1 MDNEENGKDG
11 LRCGNTHNRVVW
23 WKMVLLPDKYN
34 GNIERISKSLGT
46 NSTVNKTLRD
56 ILDRIKVDSKITFHS
71 SRHTFATHLGQS
83 GVQLTTI
90 QKLLGHQKLQTTQ
103 IHSEVDRT
111 AITNDLKK
119 RKRN

>member
-1 MDNEENGKDG
+1 MCIRDS
-11 LRCGNTHNRVVW
+11 CG
-23 WKMVLLPDKYN
+23 
-34 GNIERISKSLGT
+34 I
-46 NSTVNKTLRD
+46 
-56 ILDRIKVDSKITFHS
+56 DRKLTFHS

-103 IHSEVDRT
+103 IYSEVDRK

-119 RKRN
+119 GRKRTRQ

>member
-1 MDNEENGKDG
+1 MQLISNG
-11 LRCGNTHNRVVW
+11 LHFIFTC
-23 WKMVLLPDKYN
+23 
-34 GNIERISKSLGT
+34 SL
-46 NSTVNKTLRD
+46 SLAQP
-56 ILDRIKVDSKITFHS
+56 ITFHS

-103 IHSEVDRT
+103 IYSEVDRK

-119 RKRN
+119 GRKRTRL